1 MGQGYNAVILSDDAK
16 VIRTWLDPHAYDNVY
31 KLVEH
36 SYVGNN
42 FMEAVESL
50 ICPTGMFYK
59 SRLVWAGDYADVEP
73 CGKSLYE
80 LVDGRPESTPHVEL
94 NIYGKPGMSDYLYVV
109 NHTKQE
115 YMFKGPASSD
125 LGKQGQK
132 LHCLSIMTAEG
143 NGRGG
148 GDYYGPGMELVG
160 TWARDVISVEKEA
173 PNFIHVPNVFDL
185 YH

>member
-1 MGQGYNAVILSDDAK
+1 MGQGYVAVILSDDAK
-16 VIRTWLDPHAYDNVY
+16 VIRTWLDPHAYDNGY

-59 SRLVWAGDYADVEP
+59 SRIVWAGDYGDSEP
-73 CGKSLYE
+73 GAGGKNLYE
-80 LVDGRPESTPHVEL
+80 LVDGRPESRPQVEL
-94 NIYGKPGMSDYLYVV
+94 SHGNTSEFLFVV
-109 NHTKQE
+109 NHSKKE
-115 YMFKGPASSD
+115 YMFND
-125 LGKQGQK
+125 QQ
-132 LHCLSIMTAEG
+132 LHCLPIMTTES

-148 GDYYGPGMELVG
+148 GDYDGPGMGLVG
-160 TWARDVISVEKEA
+160 TWARDVISVEKEV
-173 PNFIHVPNVFDL
+173 PLGFIHVPNVFDL

>member
-16 VIRTWLDPHAYDNVY
+16 VIRTWVNPHAYDNGY

-36 SYVGNN
+36 SYIGNN

-59 SRLVWAGDYADVEP
+59 SRIVWAGDYGDSEP
-73 CGKSLYE
+73 GANGKNLYE
-80 LVDGRPESTPHVEL
+80 LVEGRPESRPQVQL
-94 NIYGKPGMSDYLYVV
+94 NMYGKPRMSDYLYVV

-115 YMFKGPASSD
+115 YMFKG
-125 LGKQGQK
+125 QH

-148 GDYYGPGMELVG
+148 GDYNGPGMELVG
-160 TWARDVISVEKEA
+160 TWARDVISVEKEVPA
-173 PNFIHVPNVFDL
+173 GFIHIPNVFDL
-185 YH
+185 YS

>member
-1 MGQGYNAVILSDDAK
+1 MGQGYIAAILSDDGK
-16 VIRTWLDPHAYDNVY
+16 IIRTYVHPHAYNNGY
-31 KLVEH
+31 KLIEH
-36 SYVGNN
+36 SYIGNN

-73 CGKSLYE
+73 GAGGKNLYE
-80 LVDGRPESTPHVEL
+80 LVEGRPESMPQVEP

-115 YMFKGPASSD
+115 YMFKG
-125 LGKQGQK
+125 QN
-132 LHCLSIMTAEG
+132 LHCLSIMTTES

-148 GDYYGPGMELVG
+148 GDYDGPGMELVG

-185 YH
+185 YN

>member
-1 MGQGYNAVILSDDAK
+1 MGQGYNAIILSDDGK
-16 VIRTWLDPHAYDNVY
+16 IIRTWVNPHAYNNGY

-36 SYVGNN
+36 SYVGNP

-59 SRLVWAGDYADVEP
+59 SRLVWAGDYGDVEP
-73 CGKSLYE
+73 DSEGKNLYE
-80 LVDGRPESTPHVEL
+80 LVDGISSGKESRPHVEL
-94 NIYGKPGMSDYLYVV
+94 SHGKSVTSEYLYVV

-115 YMFKGPASSD
+115 YMFKG
-125 LGKQGQK
+125 QH

-148 GDYYGPGMELVG
+148 GDYDGPGMELVG
-160 TWARDVISVEKEA
+160 TWARDVISVEKEV
-173 PNFIHVPNVFDL
+173 PLGFIHIPNIFDL
-185 YH
+185 YY